1 MAEPAGRPASG
12 PAGEIWAWRHPR
24 AGAAAGRCIGRTD
37 LALAPRKAKRL
48 AHRIRSAARRH
59 GLPREVSVSPLRRA
73 LDVGRWLR
81 RWGWKLHVD
90 ARLRELDFGA
100 WDGRPWS
107 EIAHREVDAWQ
118 ADLLHHAPGG
128 GEALA
133 ALAARVWAFVAGS
146 AGHPGAP
153 RLLVSHGGWLN
164 ALRHVPPGCVSLAAT
179 AWPAP
184 PRHGALVRWPAPP
197 AVLVREAGP
206 PAALVREPAPASR

>member
-1 MAEPAGRPASG
+1 MAEPAAEPAGG

-24 AGAAAGRCIGRTD
+24 ARAAAGRCIGRTD

-48 AHRIRSAARRH
+48 AHRIRGTARRH

-73 LDVGRWLR
+73 LDVGRWLK

-90 ARLRELDFGA
+90 ERLRELDFGA

-128 GEALA
+128 GEPLA

-146 AGHPGAP
+146 TGHPGAP

-164 ALRHVPPGCVSLAAT
+164 ALQHVPPGCVSLAA
-179 AWPAP
+179 AEWPAP

-197 AVLVREAGP
+197 AIR
-206 PAALVREPAPASR
+206 

>member
-1 MAEPAGRPASG
+1 MEEGVK
-12 PAGEIWAWRHPR
+12 HL
-24 AGAAAGRCIGRTD
+24 TD
-37 LALAPRKAKRL
+37 LTAAYDATWDELGTAETDKQKEAIATRQGELQEKIDAL
-48 AHRIRSAARRH
+48 
-59 GLPREVSVSPLRRA
+59 
-73 LDVGRWLR
+73 
-81 RWGWKLHVD
+81 
-90 ARLRELDFGA
+90 GA

-128 GEALA
+128 GEPLA

-197 AVLVREAGP
+197 AVLVREAVP